1 MVRLLEHLGFG
12 HLHLYGSS
20 LELGLMPTTLSALS
34 QGILKF
40 KLIGV
45 YAMIDQ
51 SNDGAGV
58 GLHNMTKLYDVPE
71 FVKSA
76 SAAAIT
82 GQGSELPP
90 NVYGDTRNLKFPCH
104 SSPAT
109 YVSMAYFLD
118 QEKNLGKVASAI
130 KDRILRAADYFGIRA
145 DVDALVEKHASQQS
159 HTENDLND
167 SDFAMVVK
175 FENGTKNR
183 SYPLRN
189 PEEVKAAA
197 NWIEKYAADL
207 NFHDRKVIATK
218 ILEKSA
224 EFAVRLPNEDAINKF
239 AANGLVSRT
248 KAAGMLFDRAKA
260 LKIIKKD
267 PEIQE
272 MLAKTAQH
280 VLSSTGADL
289 DKAASIIEAVDK
301 QYKFKSLGSASD
313 LYSLS
318 VKQASKLVNDHV
330 QLTNGSVYEK
340 TALETIKLDE
350 LKDVFGESFADRVS
364 SGGLFV
370 DAEKL
375 AEELVTLPRND
386 ANLFD
391 RLVDGLGVK
400 TAYKQAS
407 SNVIKVE
414 SFLS

>member
-1 MVRLLEHLGFG
+1 
-12 HLHLYGSS
+12 
-20 LELGLMPTTLSALS
+20 MPATLSALS

-76 SAAAIT
+76 SAVAIT

-118 QEKNLGKVASAI
+118 QEKNLGKIASAI
-130 KDRILRAADYFGIRA
+130 KGRILRAADYFGIRA
-145 DVDALVEKHASQQS
+145 DVDALVEKHASHQL

-189 PEEVKAAA
+189 SEEVKAAA
-197 NWIEKYAADL
+197 DWIEKYASDL
-207 NFHDRKVIATK
+207 NFYDRKIIATK

-224 EFAVRLPNEDAINKF
+224 EFAVKLPNEDTINKF

-248 KAAGMLFDRAKA
+248 KAAEMLFDRAKA
-260 LKIIKKD
+260 LKTIKKD

-272 MLAKTAQH
+272 MLAKTAHH
-280 VLSSTGADL
+280 VLSSKGVDF

-350 LKDVFGESFADRVS
+350 LKDVFGESFANRVS

-375 AEELVTLPRND
+375 AEELATLPRND
-386 ANLFD
+386 AQLFD

-414 SFLS
+414 TFLS

>member
-1 MVRLLEHLGFG
+1 
-12 HLHLYGSS
+12 
-20 LELGLMPTTLSALS
+20 
-34 QGILKF
+34 
-40 KLIGV
+40 
-45 YAMIDQ
+45 
-51 SNDGAGV
+51 
-58 GLHNMTKLYDVPE
+58 MTKLYDVPE

-118 QEKNLGKVASAI
+118 QEKSLGKVASAI

-145 DVDALVEKHASQQS
+145 DVDSLVEKHASQQS
-159 HTENDLND
+159 HTENDLSD

-189 PEEVKAAA
+189 HEEVKAAA
-197 NWIEKYAADL
+197 EWVEKYASDL
-207 NFHDRKVIATK
+207 NFHDRKVIASK

-224 EFAVRLPNEDAINKF
+224 EFAVRLPNEDTINKL

-248 KAAGMLFDRAKA
+248 KAASMLFDRAKA

-280 VLSSTGADL
+280 VLSSTFADM

-318 VKQASKLVNDHV
+318 IKQASKLVNDHV

-340 TALETIKLDE
+340 SALESIKLDE
-350 LKDVFGESFADRVS
+350 LKDVFGNSFADRVS

-375 AEELVTLPRND
+375 AEELATLPRND

-407 SNVIKVE
+407 SNVIRVE
-414 SFLS
+414 SFIN